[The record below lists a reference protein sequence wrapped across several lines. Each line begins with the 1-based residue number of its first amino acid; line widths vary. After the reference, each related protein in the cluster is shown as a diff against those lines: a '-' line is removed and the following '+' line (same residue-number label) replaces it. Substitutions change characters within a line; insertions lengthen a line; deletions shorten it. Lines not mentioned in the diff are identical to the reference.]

1 MFGCGEN
8 TLGETGTSLVKKYI
22 LEPKPT
28 GLKNVVMIQAGK
40 VSAAL
45 TNNGELYVWGGNLN
59 RSAPYKVPF
68 EEGNIMDMRAGS
80 EKIYCLSS
88 NG

>member
-1 MFGCGEN
+1 
-8 TLGETGTSLVKKYI
+8 
-22 LEPKPT
+22 
-28 GLKNVVMIQAGK
+28 MIQAGK

-59 RSAPYKVPF
+59 RSASYKVPF